1 MGCAVWYFNYLFSS
15 VVSFPEERAS
25 KLVKVLSAYSKV
37 YILVNVPQRVHYEHK
52 GVVERLILQE
62 AKPSAIFGLRPR
74 PRAACYNFRRHKH
87 NQDFNWF
94 VAT

>member
-37 YILVNVPQRVHYEHK
+37 YISSVESAILHK
-52 GVVERLILQE
+52 GVVERLILHE
-62 AKPSAIFGLRPR
+62 AKLYIWLETTP
-74 PRAACYNFRRHKH
+74 ACR
-87 NQDFNWF
+87 
-94 VAT
+94 VL